1 MSIIRKGLVK
11 MTFPSHLQ
19 YLNDSLSKSLS
30 SLKVYF
36 RIVLPLGFPNMASK
50 YIMFSLIT
58 LIFNTA
64 LIPFKLWRV
73 ILYLLTKVDIGIGC
87 VCIEYT

>member
-1 MSIIRKGLVK
+1 

-36 RIVLPLGFPNMASK
+36 RTVMGPEREPTCSMVVTWVKNFQTELIAEVFSK
-50 YIMFSLIT
+50 IPVRAIGDLLRMKFS
-58 LIFNTA
+58 
-64 LIPFKLWRV
+64 
-73 ILYLLTKVDIGIGC
+73 
-87 VCIEYT
+87 